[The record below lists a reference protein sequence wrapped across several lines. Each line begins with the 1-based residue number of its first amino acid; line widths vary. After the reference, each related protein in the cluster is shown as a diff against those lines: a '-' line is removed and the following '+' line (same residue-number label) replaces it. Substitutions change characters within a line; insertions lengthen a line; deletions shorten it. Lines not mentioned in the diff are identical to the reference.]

1 MNLFNSELLLIYSL
15 QVADRQQIYITT
27 YLLVVTITH
36 AKHVCIGNFS
46 KRTPLVMCI
55 HQLYCNSIKAISTAE
70 DSLFTISNHFLLHI
84 IITVAWLATDSEC
97 ICNET
102 TKVGI
107 LSKNFSRIRKYLYK
121 KIRGQD
127 LSQWILA
134 TKTWVCQC
142 NLSNSMK
149 FLRITKLNLVRLC
162 ICTRFINSLAFH
174 FTNLYTY
181 AYE

>member
-97 ICNET
+97 VCNET

-127 LSQWILA
+127 LSQWILR
-134 TKTWVCQC
+134 
-142 NLSNSMK
+142 S
-149 FLRITKLNLVRLC
+149 
-162 ICTRFINSLAFH
+162 
-174 FTNLYTY
+174 Y
-181 AYE
+181 